1 LDETTPT
8 QEYKNSWIKLKIKKA
23 PPPTLTMLTYGY
35 MTEIACQAALTL
47 AYDYEIFT
55 EIMLTPVLLPFNV
68 KPILSSIRQT
78 KKILTIEEG
87 NLTLGWGAEII
98 ARIINS
104 LGEDLQQA
112 KRIAALDLP
121 IPASS
126 TLENLVLPSIDRIV
140 QTALKVV

>member
-1 LDETTPT
+1 
-8 QEYKNSWIKLKIKKA
+8 
-23 PPPTLTMLTYGY
+23 